1 MKVIVL
7 IAALLLGAMTIS
19 TANAASAGKP
29 FLRGVFSSADL
40 ANRIEVSLIKNPR
53 GTSII
58 DPDRCKEDGS
68 CASPQNYLLMFQIS
82 DPQAHLT
89 DVAQVPNLLRAL
101 RVAEAPSGE
110 YWLACLKPMGDGT
123 YKSVLHCVS
132 RSFKPGEKVWT
143 DPKTGR
149 IVLASDCT
157 NPVEKPVPSK
167 ACVEINFETKPG
179 DTVVRFAL
187 LGPQDVSD
195 DCVGVKRSGEIEFDA
210 MHWWV
215 DECATRYCDFS
226 ADASV
231 VGQPV
236 RLMGSYVPQPGKH
249 VLRLSAIV
257 SRKSS
262 QYVTVLC
269 LERSTMTFPQ
279 LPDGKVSLAQITEY
293 SKNRQEWIISHS
305 DGMGVRWRDYLLD
318 DSGAK
323 KSARVY
329 YTKAEIPKGK
339 PQLYIPWGEW
349 KNPE

>member
-53 GTSII
+53 ETSII
-58 DPDRCKEDGS
+58 DPDRCKLDGS

-110 YWLACLKPMGDGT
+110 YWLACLEPMGDET

-157 NPVEKPVPSK
+157 NPVENRFRQRRALRLISNE
-167 ACVEINFETKPG
+167 AR

-210 MHWWV
+210 MH
-215 DECATRYCDFS
+215 R
-226 ADASV
+226 
-231 VGQPV
+231 
-236 RLMGSYVPQPGKH
+236 
-249 VLRLSAIV
+249 
-257 SRKSS
+257 
-262 QYVTVLC
+262 
-269 LERSTMTFPQ
+269 
-279 LPDGKVSLAQITEY
+279 
-293 SKNRQEWIISHS
+293 
-305 DGMGVRWRDYLLD
+305 
-318 DSGAK
+318 
-323 KSARVY
+323 
-329 YTKAEIPKGK
+329 
-339 PQLYIPWGEW
+339 
-349 KNPE
+349 